1 MHTLSGSN
9 LCYFCREFKNYF
21 GQLGKVFSICL
32 YNVSF
37 QLLGAMQELIDNPL
51 NVNPRLIENWKE
63 VSDSETYMLSMFL
76 YKFSSF
82 LYA

>member
-1 MHTLSGSN
+1 
-9 LCYFCREFKNYF
+9 
-21 GQLGKVFSICL
+21 
-32 YNVSF
+32 
-37 QLLGAMQELIDNPL
+37 MQELIDNPL

-82 LYA
+82 LYAWSVIEILQKVNTNYTWIL